1 MHRLAKII
9 FLFGFGILGACSQKS
24 DSISESTDS
33 NQMSSMVKVSA
44 VSLEGDGAAGLVKVT
59 ADKEPKYNVFK
70 LTEPD
75 RIVIDLIDA
84 KLEEGI
90 PASITGQGSVK
101 EVRVQGLEDSLS
113 ALVRVEIVLANGM
126 NYLASVDGTSLNIR
140 LMGAEGAPTS
150 ETPIAETPMAES
162 TPAPMAEAAPLPLP
176 IPEVAPAPIPVPVP
190 EAVTEAP
197 MPEPQVEAKS
207 ETSEMKMAEVAPL
220 APPAPM
226 PEPAPAPMTEIAP
239 APIPVPMPEITK
251 EDMGEKTVADREKP
265 ALPALREIGNG
276 SVKKI
281 KTQEIPTSG
290 LSEGTSLLTELDT
303 KVYTGKRVSLEFQ
316 NADVQDVIRLVAE
329 VSKLNIIVADD
340 VKGNLTLKLVDVPWD
355 QALDII
361 LTTLSLDKVQ
371 HGNILRVAP
380 AEKLKKER
388 ETALANDKAAKQLE
402 PLRLKLININY
413 AKGDEMSSR
422 IKNLLSDRG
431 TVDVD
436 PRTNTLIVKDI
447 KEHIS
452 RIENLVKVLDT
463 QTPQVRIESRI
474 VQANDS
480 FARNIGVQ
488 WGPTL
493 NLNETADPNKHWRFP
508 IAVDGKK
515 TGETGTSNLA
525 NWAVDALSGSKG
537 STLGFRLGSITNVF
551 NLDLRLSYAET
562 NSMARVISRP
572 SVSVLDN
579 RTARIIQG
587 SKIPFLTSGSD
598 GANVSFQE
606 AGIEI
611 SVTPQIT
618 NDGSVIMKV
627 ATKSNEPGS
636 GDIGGNKIINI
647 REASTE
653 MLVKSGRT
661 SVLGGVFKTTE
672 TDTQSGVPGLKDIPI
687 LGWLFKGTD
696 KTRNREELLIFITP
710 YILTD
715 VRTAQNAPSS
725 DTALEP

>member
-1 MHRLAKII
+1 MQRLSKII
-9 FLFGFGILGACSQKS
+9 FLLSLGLVGACSQKS
-24 DSISESTDS
+24 DSVSDAGDA
-33 NQMSSMVKVSA
+33 NLSSSVAVVSS
-44 VSLEGDGAAGLVKVT
+44 VVLEGDPAAGLVRVS
-59 ADKEPKYNVFK
+59 ASKEPKYNVFK
-70 LTEPD
+70 LSDPE

-84 KLEEGI
+84 KLDESVPATI
-90 PASITGQGSVK
+90 PGAGSIQ
-101 EVRVQGLEDSLS
+101 EIRVQGLEDSLS
-113 ALVRVEIVLANGM
+113 ALVRVEIVLASGM
-126 NYLASVDGTSLNIR
+126 NYLASTDGNSMSIR
-140 LMGAEGAPTS
+140 LIGTASTDAPS
-150 ETPIAETPMAES
+150 EIPATETPMADS
-162 TPAPMAEAAPLPLP
+162 MPTPADAVPFAAAPTIPLP
-176 IPEVAPAPIPVPVP
+176 IIPVPEMPVP
-190 EAVTEAP
+190 EMPVAPEVLP
-197 MPEPQVEAKS
+197 MPM
-207 ETSEMKMAEVAPL
+207 TEVAPL
-220 APPAPM
+220 APAPV
-226 PEPAPAPMTEIAP
+226 PEVAQAPEV
-239 APIPVPMPEITK
+239 APIPVPMPVMPMTDE
-251 EDMGEKTVADREKP
+251 GEKTLEERAKP
-265 ALPALREIGNG
+265 SLPEMRDLNSGT
-276 SVKKI
+276 I
-281 KTQEIPTSG
+281 KRIASQDIPTSG
-290 LSEGTSLLTELDT
+290 LTEGTSLLTELDT

-316 NADVQDVIRLVAE
+316 NADVQDVIRLIAE
-329 VSKLNIIVADD
+329 VSKLNIIVSDD
-340 VKGNLTLKLVDVPWD
+340 VKGALTLKLVDVPWD

-402 PLRLKLININY
+402 PLKLKLLNINY

-422 IKNLLSDRG
+422 IKNLLSERG

-447 KEHIS
+447 KEHLS

-493 NLNETADPNKHWRFP
+493 NLNETSDANRNWRFP

-515 TGETGTSNLA
+515 TGETGTSSLA

-537 STLGFRLGSITNVF
+537 NAIGFRLGSINNIF

-572 SVSVLDN
+572 SISVLDN

-627 ATKSNEPGS
+627 STKSNEPGS

-672 TDTQSGVPGLKDIPI
+672 TDTQSGVPWLKDIPV
-687 LGWLFKGTD
+687 LGWLFKGSD

-715 VRTAQNAPSS
+715 IRTAQNAPSS
-725 DTALEP
+725 DASLDAQ